1 MNRAF
6 EMTLMK
12 VLKKLFHKLT
22 LAAKV
27 FIGVLTV
34 KQRHILVFGMLM
46 TVLSIAFLFGCK
58 QTVDQVQMQNKDVP
72 PKDVMPPAPV
82 TNLTASYSSD
92 NQTITVIWQNPTDE
106 DFKELQLIY
115 KKDNTVVKQETL
127 GKDKTGFTVTGIP
140 EDGSTYT
147 ITVKAKDNAGN
158 ESSPAE
164 VTLQAIV
171 FAKITEVTLDRYRI
185 DTAVSDR
192 NITVTIKGQHFRKL
206 TKLTVRVMEGSQMKE
221 EVEAAFNVTN
231 NTATATIHAPT
242 PSTPPP
248 LSKHGVSYRVKIFVN
263 EAAMPIDK
271 SPLFT
276 VTPPAKVDN
285 VYVYPSSIPYNATE
299 VTVTVK
305 GSNLDLRDETE
316 IKLFDSHGNEV
327 PSSTVTVEAKVGKN
341 IEEFK
346 TKVTP
351 PAASGS
357 YTIKVFFKGIAQTKT
372 AKLERYEAP
381 EITSVTIPKAG
392 TSYAGKMLPVTVRG
406 KNFSGLNKAFSV
418 RGANFTK
425 FKVWSNTEA
434 TTEIECPSIA
444 GDTVLTV
451 HCSTAS
457 KTGTLS
463 VIDSNTYTAG
473 MIVLADKTLTAK
485 EAYTAINPSNP
496 PVGIVFDIYG
506 VPKILALRVSGQKLT
521 WAKNFTSGYA
531 TLFEKIICTPHK
543 TGDRVAGTATF
554 RGDTDGSDNW
564 NYVKSID
571 PAGTAVAAN
580 YPAFNWVN
588 TYNTTYAAQLGS
600 SNLMWYM
607 PSIAE
612 LCEIY
617 RNKEKIDAS
626 LKAIHDLPDGGTYA
640 DAFFKSES
648 YWSSSQV
655 QNYNSGKEVWCVFF
669 QTGSVSKTAK
679 FIDLLTCAIAD
690 F

>member
-1 MNRAF
+1 
-6 EMTLMK
+6 MTLMK

-46 TVLSIAFLFGCK
+46 TVLSAAFFFGCK
-58 QTVDQVQMQNKDVP
+58 QTVDQVQTQNKDVP

-106 DFKELQLIY
+106 DFKGLQLIC

-164 VTLQAIV
+164 VTVTALV
-171 FAKITEVTLDRYRI
+171 TPEITEVKLDRTRL
-185 DTAVSDR
+185 DTAVADR

-206 TKLTVRVMEGSQMKE
+206 TKLVVRVMEGSQTQQE
-221 EVEAAFNVTN
+221 QEAVIDVTN
-231 NTATATIHAPT
+231 NTATATLQAPI
-242 PSTPPP
+242 PPTPPP

-305 GSNLDLRDETE
+305 GSNLDLRGETE

-357 YTIKVFFKGIAQTKT
+357 YTIKVFFKGTAQTKT
-372 AKLERYEAP
+372 AKLKRYEEP

-392 TSYAGKMLPVTVRG
+392 TSCSGKRLPVTVRG

-418 RGANFTK
+418 SGANFTD

-434 TTEIECPSIA
+434 TTEIECPSVA
-444 GDTVLTV
+444 GNTVITV
-451 HCSTAS
+451 QCGTAS
-457 KTGTLS
+457 KTGMLS
-463 VIDSNTYTAG
+463 VIDSSAYAAG
-473 MIVLADKTLTAK
+473 MIVLADKTRIAK
-485 EAYTAINPSNP
+485 ENYTAINPSNP

>member
-1 MNRAF
+1 M
-6 EMTLMK
+6 
-12 VLKKLFHKLT
+12 
-22 LAAKV
+22 
-27 FIGVLTV
+27 

-46 TVLSIAFLFGCK
+46 TVLSAAFFFSCEHP
-58 QTVDQVQMQNKDVP
+58 VDQVQTQNKAVP
-72 PKDVMPPAPV
+72 PQDVTPPAPV

-92 NQTITVIWQNPTDE
+92 NQTITAIWQNPIDE
-106 DFKELQLIY
+106 DFKELQLIC

-164 VTLQAIV
+164 VTVTALV
-171 FAKITEVTLDRYRI
+171 TPEITEVKLDRTRL
-185 DTAVSDR
+185 DTAVADR

-206 TKLTVRVMEGSQMKE
+206 TKLVVRVMEGSQTQQE
-221 EVEAAFNVTN
+221 QEAAIDVTN
-231 NTATATIHAPT
+231 NTATATLQAPI
-242 PSTPPP
+242 PSTPP
-248 LSKHGVSYRVKIFVN
+248 LTKHGIYYKVNIF
-263 EAAMPIDK
+263 IDGTTLAGK
-271 SPLFT
+271 WTSFT
-276 VTPPAKVDN
+276 VTPPAKVDSI
-285 VYVYPSSIPYNATE
+285 YVYPSSIPFNFTE
-299 VTVTVK
+299 PVTVTVK
-305 GSNLDLRDETE
+305 GSNLDLRGETE

-327 PSSTVTVEAKVGKN
+327 PSSTVTVEANVGKN
-341 IEEFK
+341 IEKFEK
-346 TKVTP
+346 KITP
-351 PAASGS
+351 PFASGT
-357 YTIKVFFKGIAQTKT
+357 YTVKVFFKGIAQTKT
-372 AKLERYEAP
+372 AKLKRYEAP

-392 TSYAGKMLPVTVRG
+392 TSYSGKMLPVTVRG

-418 RGANFTK
+418 SGARFTD

-434 TTEIECPSIA
+434 TTEIECPSVA
-444 GDTVLTV
+444 GNTVITV
-451 HCSTAS
+451 HCGTAS
-457 KTGTLS
+457 KTGMLS
-463 VIDSNTYTAG
+463 VIDSSAYAPG

-496 PVGIVFDIYG
+496 PIGIVFDIYG
-506 VPKILALRVSGQKLT
+506 VPKILALHVSGQKLT
-521 WAKNFTSGYA
+521 WAKNFTSGYT
-531 TLFEKIICTPHK
+531 TLFEKIICTPDK
-543 TGDRVAGTATF
+543 TGDGVAGTATF

-564 NYVKSID
+564 DYVKSID

-617 RNKEKIDAS
+617 KNKEKIDAS

-640 DAFFKSES
+640 DTSFKSES

-655 QNYNSGKEVWCVFF
+655 QNYNSGKEAWSVFF

>member
-1 MNRAF
+1 M
-6 EMTLMK
+6 
-12 VLKKLFHKLT
+12 
-22 LAAKV
+22 
-27 FIGVLTV
+27 

-46 TVLSIAFLFGCK
+46 TVLSAAFFFSCEHP
-58 QTVDQVQMQNKDVP
+58 VDQVQTQNKAVP
-72 PKDVMPPAPV
+72 PQDVTPPAPV

-106 DFKELQLIY
+106 DFKELQLIC

-127 GKDKTGFTVTGIP
+127 GKDKAGFTVTGIP

-164 VTLQAIV
+164 VTVTALV
-171 FAKITEVTLDRYRI
+171 TPEITEVKLDRTRL
-185 DTAVSDR
+185 DTAVADR

-206 TKLTVRVMEGSQMKE
+206 TKLVVRVTESSQTQQE
-221 EVEAAFNVTN
+221 QEAAIDVMN
-231 NTATATIHAPT
+231 NTATATLQAPI
-242 PSTPPP
+242 PSTSP
-248 LSKHGVSYRVKIFVN
+248 LTKHGIYYKVNIF
-263 EAAMPIDK
+263 IDGTTLAGK
-271 SPLFT
+271 WTSFT
-276 VTPPAKVDN
+276 VTPPAKVDSI
-285 VYVYPSSIPYNATE
+285 YVYPSSIPFNFTE
-299 VTVTVK
+299 PVTVTVK
-305 GSNLDLRDETE
+305 GSNLDLRGETE

-327 PSSTVTVEAKVGKN
+327 PSSTVTVEANVGKN
-341 IEEFK
+341 IEKFEK
-346 TKVTP
+346 KITP
-351 PAASGS
+351 PFASGT
-357 YTIKVFFKGIAQTKT
+357 YTVKVFFKGIAQSKI
-372 AKLERYEAP
+372 AKLKRYEAP

-392 TSYAGKMLPVTVRG
+392 SSYSGKMLPVTVRG

-418 RGANFTK
+418 SGARFTD

-434 TTEIECPSIA
+434 TTEIECPSVA
-444 GDTVLTV
+444 GNTVITV
-451 HCSTAS
+451 HCGTAS
-457 KTGTLS
+457 KTGMLS
-463 VIDSNTYTAG
+463 VIDSSAYAAG

-506 VPKILALRVSGQKLT
+506 VPKILALHVSGQKLT
-521 WAKNFTSGYA
+521 WAKNFTSGYT
-531 TLFEKIICTPHK
+531 TLFEKIICTPDK
-543 TGDRVAGTATF
+543 TGEGAAGTATF

-564 NYVKSID
+564 DYVKSID

-617 RNKEKIDAS
+617 KNKEKIDAS
-626 LKAIHDLPDGGTYA
+626 LKAIHDLPDGSIYA
-640 DAFFKSES
+640 DTSFKSES

-655 QNYNSGKEVWCVFF
+655 QNYNSGKEAWSVFS

>member
-1 MNRAF
+1 M
-6 EMTLMK
+6 
-12 VLKKLFHKLT
+12 
-22 LAAKV
+22 
-27 FIGVLTV
+27 

-46 TVLSIAFLFGCK
+46 TVLSAAFFFSCEHP
-58 QTVDQVQMQNKDVP
+58 VDQVQTQNKAVP
-72 PKDVMPPAPV
+72 PQDVTPPAPV

-92 NQTITVIWQNPTDE
+92 NQTITAIWQNPIDE
-106 DFKELQLIY
+106 DFKELQLIC

-164 VTLQAIV
+164 VTVTALV
-171 FAKITEVTLDRYRI
+171 TPEITEVKLDRTRL
-185 DTAVSDR
+185 DTAVADR

-206 TKLTVRVMEGSQMKE
+206 TKLVVRVMEGSQTQQE
-221 EVEAAFNVTN
+221 QEAAIDVTN
-231 NTATATIHAPT
+231 NTATATLQAPI
-242 PSTPPP
+242 PSTPP
-248 LSKHGVSYRVKIFVN
+248 LTKHGIYYKVNIF
-263 EAAMPIDK
+263 IDGTTLAGK
-271 SPLFT
+271 WTSFT
-276 VTPPAKVDN
+276 VTPPAKVDSI
-285 VYVYPSSIPYNATE
+285 YVYPSSIPFNFTE
-299 VTVTVK
+299 PVTVTVK
-305 GSNLDLRDETE
+305 GSNLDLRGETE

-327 PSSTVTVEAKVGKN
+327 PSSTVTVEANVGKN
-341 IEEFK
+341 IEKFEK
-346 TKVTP
+346 KITP
-351 PAASGS
+351 PFASGT
-357 YTIKVFFKGIAQTKT
+357 YTVKVFFKGIAQTKT
-372 AKLERYEAP
+372 AKLKRYEAP

-392 TSYAGKMLPVTVRG
+392 TSYSGKMLPVTVRG

-418 RGANFTK
+418 SGARFTH

-434 TTEIECPSIA
+434 TTEIECPSVA
-444 GDTVLTV
+444 GNTVITV
-451 HCSTAS
+451 HCGTAS
-457 KTGTLS
+457 KTGMLS
-463 VIDSNTYTAG
+463 VIDSSAYAPG

-496 PVGIVFDIYG
+496 PIGIVFDIYG
-506 VPKILALRVSGQKLT
+506 VPKILALHVSGQKLT
-521 WAKNFTSGYA
+521 WAKNFTSGYT
-531 TLFEKIICTPHK
+531 TLFEKIICTPDK
-543 TGDRVAGTATF
+543 TGDGVAGTATF

-564 NYVKSID
+564 DYVKSID

-617 RNKEKIDAS
+617 KNKEKIDAS

-640 DAFFKSES
+640 DTSFKSES

-655 QNYNSGKEVWCVFF
+655 QNYNSGKEAWSVFF

>member
-206 TKLTVRVMEGSQMKE
+206 TKLTVRVMEGSQTQQE
-221 EVEAAFNVTN
+221 EEAAIDVTN
-231 NTATATIHAPT
+231 NTATATLQAPT
-242 PSTPPP
+242 PYTPPP
-248 LSKHGVSYRVKIFVN
+248 LSKHGVSYKVNIF
-263 EAAMPIDK
+263 IDGTTLAGK
-271 SPLFT
+271 WTSFT
-276 VTPPAKVDN
+276 VTPPAKVDSID
-285 VYVYPSSIPYNATE
+285 VYPRSIPFNFTE
-299 VTVTVK
+299 PVTVTVK
-305 GSNLDLRDETE
+305 GSNLDLRGETK
-316 IKLFDSHGNEV
+316 IKVFDLHENEV
-327 PSSTVTVEAKVGKN
+327 PSSTVTVEANVGKN

-357 YTIKVFFKGIAQTKT
+357 YTIKVFFNETDQNKIARLK
-372 AKLERYEAP
+372 RYDAP

-406 KNFSGLNKAFSV
+406 KNFSGLNTAFSV
-418 RGANFTK
+418 SGARFTK

-451 HCSTAS
+451 HCGTAS

-473 MIVLADKTLTAK
+473 MIVLADKTRIAK
-485 EAYTAINPSNP
+485 ENYTAINPSNP

-617 RNKEKIDAS
+617 RNKEKIDTS
-626 LKAIHDLPDGGTYA
+626 LKAIHDLPDGSTYA
-640 DAFFKSES
+640 DASLKLAS
-648 YWSSSQV
+648 YWSSSQEEH
-655 QNYNSGKEVWCVFF
+655 YSGTYAWDIFLR
-669 QTGSVSKTAK
+669 TGNISKTEK
-679 FIDLLTCAIAD
+679 FIDILTCAIAD

>member
-1 MNRAF
+1 M
-6 EMTLMK
+6 
-12 VLKKLFHKLT
+12 
-22 LAAKV
+22 
-27 FIGVLTV
+27 

-46 TVLSIAFLFGCK
+46 TVLSAAFFFSCEHP
-58 QTVDQVQMQNKDVP
+58 VDQVQTQNKAVP
-72 PKDVMPPAPV
+72 PQDVTPPAPV

-106 DFKELQLIY
+106 DFKELQLIC

-127 GKDKTGFTVTGIP
+127 GKDKTSFTVTGIP

-164 VTLQAIV
+164 VTVTALV
-171 FAKITEVTLDRYRI
+171 TPEITEVKLDRTRL
-185 DTAVSDR
+185 DTAVADR

-206 TKLTVRVMEGSQMKE
+206 TKLVVRVMEGSQTQQE
-221 EVEAAFNVTN
+221 QEAVIDVTN
-231 NTATATIHAPT
+231 NTATATLQAPIPPT
-242 PSTPPP
+242 PP
-248 LSKHGVSYRVKIFVN
+248 LTKHGIYYKVNIF
-263 EAAMPIDK
+263 IDGTTLAGK
-271 SPLFT
+271 WTSFT
-276 VTPPAKVDN
+276 VTPPAKVDSI
-285 VYVYPSSIPYNATE
+285 YVYPSSIPFNFTE
-299 VTVTVK
+299 PVTVTVK
-305 GSNLDLRDETE
+305 GSNLDLRGETE

-327 PSSTVTVEAKVGKN
+327 PSSTVTVEANVGKN
-341 IEEFK
+341 IEKFEK
-346 TKVTP
+346 KITP
-351 PAASGS
+351 PFASGT
-357 YTIKVFFKGIAQTKT
+357 YTVKVFFKGIAQSKI
-372 AKLERYEAP
+372 AKLKRYEAP

-392 TSYAGKMLPVTVRG
+392 TSYSGKMLPVTVRG
-406 KNFSGLNKAFSV
+406 KNFSGLNTAFSV
-418 RGANFTK
+418 SGARFTK

-434 TTEIECPSIA
+434 TTEIECPSVA
-444 GDTVLTV
+444 GNTVITV
-451 HCSTAS
+451 HCGTAS
-457 KTGTLS
+457 KTGMLS
-463 VIDSNTYTAG
+463 VIASSAYAAG

-506 VPKILALRVSGQKLT
+506 VPKILALHVSGQKLT
-521 WAKNFTSGYA
+521 WAKNFTSGYT
-531 TLFEKIICTPHK
+531 TLFEKIICTPDK
-543 TGDRVAGTATF
+543 TGDGAAGTATF

-564 NYVKSID
+564 DYVKSID

-626 LKAIHDLPDGGTYA
+626 LKAIHDLPDGSTYA
-640 DAFFKSES
+640 DTSFKSES

-655 QNYNSGKEVWCVFF
+655 QNYNSGKEAWSVFS

>member
-1 MNRAF
+1 
-6 EMTLMK
+6 MTLMK

-46 TVLSIAFLFGCK
+46 TVLSAAFFFGCK
-58 QTVDQVQMQNKDVP
+58 QTVDQVQTQNKDVP

-106 DFKELQLIY
+106 DFKELQLIC

-127 GKDKTGFTVTGIP
+127 EKDKTGFTVTGIS
-140 EDGSTYT
+140 EDGSMYT

-158 ESSPAE
+158 ESSQAE

-206 TKLTVRVMEGSQMKE
+206 TKLTVRVMEGSQTQQE
-221 EVEAAFNVTN
+221 EEAAIDITN
-231 NTATATIHAPT
+231 NTATATLQAPT
-242 PSTPPP
+242 PYTPPP
-248 LSKHGVSYRVKIFVN
+248 LSKHGVSYKVNIF
-263 EAAMPIDK
+263 IDGTTLAGK
-271 SPLFT
+271 WASFT
-276 VTPPAKVDN
+276 VTPPAKVDSI
-285 VYVYPSSIPYNATE
+285 YVYPRSIPFNFTE
-299 VTVTVK
+299 PVTVTVK
-305 GSNLDLRDETE
+305 GSNLDLRGETE

-327 PSSTVTVEAKVGKN
+327 SSSTVTVEAKVGKN
-341 IEEFK
+341 IEFK

-418 RGANFTK
+418 SGANFTK

-473 MIVLADKTLTAK
+473 MIVLADKTRIAK
-485 EAYTAINPSNP
+485 ENYTAINPSNP

-506 VPKILALRVSGQKLT
+506 VPKILGLHVSNQTLR
-521 WAKNFTSGYA
+521 WAKKSTRGYA
-531 TLFEKIICTPHK
+531 TLFKKIICTPDK
-543 TGDRVAGTATF
+543 TGDGAAETATF
-554 RGDTDGSDNW
+554 RGNTDGSNNW
-564 NYVKSID
+564 NHIKSID
-571 PAGTAVAAN
+571 PDGTANAVVAEN
-580 YPAFNWVN
+580 YPAFHWVN
-588 TYNTTYAAQLGS
+588 TYNTMYAAQLGS

-617 RNKEKIDAS
+617 RNKEKIDTS
-626 LKAIHDLPDGGTYA
+626 LKAIHDLPTGSTYA
-640 DAFFKSES
+640 DASIKLAS
-648 YWSSSQV
+648 YWSSSQEEH
-655 QNYNSGKEVWCVFF
+655 YSGTYAWDIFLR
-669 QTGSVSKTAK
+669 TGNISRTEK
-679 FIDLLTCAIAD
+679 FIDILTCAIAD

>member
-1 MNRAF
+1 
-6 EMTLMK
+6 MTLMK

-27 FIGVLTV
+27 FIGVSTM

-46 TVLSIAFLFGCK
+46 TVLSIAILFGCEHP
-58 QTVDQVQMQNKDVP
+58 VDQVQTQNKAVP
-72 PKDVMPPAPV
+72 PQDVTPPAPV

-92 NQTITVIWQNPTDE
+92 NQTITVTWKNPTDE
-106 DFKELQLIY
+106 DFKGLQLIC
-115 KKDNTVVKQETL
+115 KKGNTVVKQETL
-127 GKDKTGFTVTGIP
+127 EKDKTGFTVTGIP
-140 EDGSTYT
+140 EDGSMYT

-158 ESSPAE
+158 ESSQAE

-185 DTAVSDR
+185 DTAVADR

-206 TKLTVRVMEGSQMKE
+206 TKLVVRVTEGSQMKE

-305 GSNLDLRDETE
+305 GSNLDLRDETK
-316 IKLFDSHGNEV
+316 IKVFDLHGNEV
-327 PSSTVTVEAKVGKN
+327 PSSTVTIEAKVGKN

-346 TKVTP
+346 TKITP
-351 PAASGS
+351 PSASGS

-372 AKLERYEAP
+372 AKLKRYEEP

-392 TSYAGKMLPVTVRG
+392 TSCSGKRLPVTVRG

-418 RGANFTK
+418 SGANFTD

-434 TTEIECPSIA
+434 TTEIECPSVA
-444 GDTVLTV
+444 GNTVITV
-451 HCSTAS
+451 QCGTAS
-457 KTGTLS
+457 KTGMLS
-463 VIDSNTYTAG
+463 VIDSSAYAAG
-473 MIVLADKTLTAK
+473 MIVLADKTRIAK
-485 EAYTAINPSNP
+485 ENYTAINPSNP

>member
-1 MNRAF
+1 
-6 EMTLMK
+6 MTLMK

-46 TVLSIAFLFGCK
+46 TVLSAAFFFGCK
-58 QTVDQVQMQNKDVP
+58 QTVDQVQTQNKDVP

-106 DFKELQLIY
+106 DFKELQLIC

-127 GKDKTGFTVTGIP
+127 GKDKAGFTVTGIP

-164 VTLQAIV
+164 VTVTALV
-171 FAKITEVTLDRYRI
+171 TPEITEVKLDRTRL
-185 DTAVSDR
+185 DTAVADR

-206 TKLTVRVMEGSQMKE
+206 TKLVVRVTESSQTQQE
-221 EVEAAFNVTN
+221 QEAAIDVTN
-231 NTATATIHAPT
+231 NTATATLQAPI
-242 PSTPPP
+242 PSTPP
-248 LSKHGVSYRVKIFVN
+248 LTKHGIYYKVNIF
-263 EAAMPIDK
+263 IDGTTLAGK
-271 SPLFT
+271 WTSFT
-276 VTPPAKVDN
+276 VTPPAKVDSI
-285 VYVYPSSIPYNATE
+285 YVYPSSIPFNFTE
-299 VTVTVK
+299 PVTVTVK
-305 GSNLDLRDETE
+305 GSNLDLRGETE

-372 AKLERYEAP
+372 AKLKRYEEP

-392 TSYAGKMLPVTVRG
+392 TSCSGKRLPVTVRG

-418 RGANFTK
+418 SGANFTD

-434 TTEIECPSIA
+434 TTEIECPSVA
-444 GDTVLTV
+444 GNTVITV
-451 HCSTAS
+451 QCGTAS
-457 KTGTLS
+457 KTGMLS
-463 VIDSNTYTAG
+463 VIDSSAYAAG
-473 MIVLADKTLTAK
+473 MIVLADKTRIAK
-485 EAYTAINPSNP
+485 ENYTAINPSNP

>member
-1 MNRAF
+1 
-6 EMTLMK
+6 
-12 VLKKLFHKLT
+12 
-22 LAAKV
+22 
-27 FIGVLTV
+27 
-34 KQRHILVFGMLM
+34 MLM
-46 TVLSIAFLFGCK
+46 TVLSAAFFFSCEHP
-58 QTVDQVQMQNKDVP
+58 VDQVQTQNKAVP
-72 PKDVMPPAPV
+72 PQDVTPPAPV

-106 DFKELQLIY
+106 DFKELQLIC

-164 VTLQAIV
+164 VTVTALV
-171 FAKITEVTLDRYRI
+171 TPEITEVKLDRTRL
-185 DTAVSDR
+185 DTAVADR

-206 TKLTVRVMEGSQMKE
+206 TKLVVRVMEGSQTQQE
-221 EVEAAFNVTN
+221 QEAAIDVTN
-231 NTATATIHAPT
+231 NTATATLQAPI
-242 PSTPPP
+242 PSTPP
-248 LSKHGVSYRVKIFVN
+248 LTKHGIYYKVNIF
-263 EAAMPIDK
+263 IDGTTLAGK
-271 SPLFT
+271 WTSFT
-276 VTPPAKVDN
+276 VTPPAKVDSI
-285 VYVYPSSIPYNATE
+285 YVYPSSIPFNFTE
-299 VTVTVK
+299 PVTVTVK
-305 GSNLDLRDETE
+305 GSNLDLRGETE

-327 PSSTVTVEAKVGKN
+327 PSSTVTVEANVGKN
-341 IEEFK
+341 IEKFEK
-346 TKVTP
+346 KITP
-351 PAASGS
+351 PFASGT
-357 YTIKVFFKGIAQTKT
+357 YTVKVFFKGIAQSKI
-372 AKLERYEAP
+372 AKLKRYEAP

-392 TSYAGKMLPVTVRG
+392 TSYSGKMLPVTVRG

-418 RGANFTK
+418 SGARFTD

-434 TTEIECPSIA
+434 TTEIECPSVA
-444 GDTVLTV
+444 GNTVITV
-451 HCSTAS
+451 HCGTAS
-457 KTGTLS
+457 KTGMLS
-463 VIDSNTYTAG
+463 VIDSSAYAAG

-506 VPKILALRVSGQKLT
+506 VPKILALHVSGQKLT
-521 WAKNFTSGYA
+521 WAKNFTSGYT
-531 TLFEKIICTPHK
+531 TLFEKIICTPDK
-543 TGDRVAGTATF
+543 TGDGAAGTATF

-564 NYVKSID
+564 DYVKSID

-617 RNKEKIDAS
+617 KNKEKIDAS

>member
-1 MNRAF
+1 
-6 EMTLMK
+6 MTLMK
-12 VLKKLFHKLT
+12 VLKKLFRKLT
-22 LAAKV
+22 LATKV

-46 TVLSIAFLFGCK
+46 TVLSAAFFFGCK
-58 QTVDQVQMQNKDVP
+58 QTVDQVQTQNKAVP
-72 PKDVMPPAPV
+72 PQDVTPPAPV
-82 TNLTASYSSD
+82 TNLTAIYSSD
-92 NQTITVIWQNPTDE
+92 NQTITVTWKNPTDE
-106 DFKELQLIY
+106 DFKGLQLIC
-115 KKDNTVVKQETL
+115 KKGNTVVKQETL
-127 GKDKTGFTVTGIP
+127 EKDKTGFTVTGIP

-147 ITVKAKDNAGN
+147 MTVKAKDNAGN

-185 DTAVSDR
+185 DTAVSGR
-192 NITVTIKGQHFRKL
+192 NIMVTIKGQHFRKL

-221 EVEAAFNVTN
+221 EVEAAFDVTN
-231 NTATATIHAPT
+231 NMATATIHAPT

-305 GSNLDLRDETE
+305 GSNLDLRDETK
-316 IKLFDSHGNEV
+316 IKVFDLHGNEV
-327 PSSTVTVEAKVGKN
+327 PSSTVTIEAKVGKN

-346 TKVTP
+346 TKITP
-351 PAASGS
+351 PSASGS
-357 YTIKVFFKGIAQTKT
+357 YTIKVFFNETDQNKIARLK
-372 AKLERYEAP
+372 RYDAP

-392 TSYAGKMLPVTVRG
+392 TSYSGKMLPVTVRG

-418 RGANFTK
+418 SGAHFTK

-434 TTEIECPSIA
+434 TTEIECPSVA
-444 GDTVLTV
+444 GNTEITVY
-451 HCSTAS
+451 CGTAS
-457 KTGTLS
+457 KTEMLS
-463 VIDSNTYTAG
+463 VIDSSAYAAG

-485 EAYTAINPSNP
+485 ETYTAINPSNP

-506 VPKILALRVSGQKLT
+506 VPKILGLHVSNQTLR
-521 WAKNFTSGYA
+521 WAKKSTRGYA
-531 TLFEKIICTPHK
+531 TLFKKIICTPDK
-543 TGDRVAGTATF
+543 TGNGAAETATF
-554 RGDTDGSDNW
+554 RGNTDGSNNW
-564 NYVKSID
+564 NHIKSTD
-571 PAGTAVAAN
+571 PDGTANAVVAEN
-580 YPAFNWVN
+580 YPAFHWVN
-588 TYNTTYAAQLGS
+588 TYNTMYAAQLGS

-640 DAFFKSES
+640 DASLKLAS
-648 YWSSSQV
+648 YWSSSQEEH
-655 QNYNSGKEVWCVFF
+655 YSGTYAWDIFLR
-669 QTGSVSKTAK
+669 TGNIYKTEK
-679 FIDLLTCAIAD
+679 FIDILTCAIAD

>member
-1 MNRAF
+1 
-6 EMTLMK
+6 MTLMK

-46 TVLSIAFLFGCK
+46 TVLSAAFFFGCK
-58 QTVDQVQMQNKDVP
+58 QTVDQVQTQN
-72 PKDVMPPAPV
+72 KDVMPPAPV

-106 DFKELQLIY
+106 DFKELQLIC

-127 GKDKTGFTVTGIP
+127 EKDKTGFTVTGIP

-185 DTAVSDR
+185 DTAVADR

-206 TKLTVRVMEGSQMKE
+206 TKLVVRVTESSQTQQE
-221 EVEAAFNVTN
+221 QEAAIDVTN
-231 NTATATIHAPT
+231 NTATATLQAPI
-242 PSTPPP
+242 PSTPP
-248 LSKHGVSYRVKIFVN
+248 LTKHGIYYKVNIF
-263 EAAMPIDK
+263 IDGTTLAGK
-271 SPLFT
+271 WTSFT
-276 VTPPAKVDN
+276 VTSPAKVDSI
-285 VYVYPSSIPYNATE
+285 YVYPSSIPFNFTE
-299 VTVTVK
+299 PVTVTVK
-305 GSNLDLRDETE
+305 GSNLDLRGETE

-327 PSSTVTVEAKVGKN
+327 PSSTVTVEANVGKN
-341 IEEFK
+341 IEKFEK
-346 TKVTP
+346 KITP
-351 PAASGS
+351 PFASGT
-357 YTIKVFFKGIAQTKT
+357 YTVKVFFKGIAQSKT
-372 AKLERYEAP
+372 AKLKRYEAP

-392 TSYAGKMLPVTVRG
+392 TSYSGKMLPVTVRG
-406 KNFSGLNKAFSV
+406 KNFSGLNTAFSV
-418 RGANFTK
+418 SGARFTK

-434 TTEIECPSIA
+434 TTEIECPSVA
-444 GDTVLTV
+444 GNTVITV
-451 HCSTAS
+451 HCGTAS
-457 KTGTLS
+457 KTGMLS
-463 VIDSNTYTAG
+463 VIDSSAYAAG

-506 VPKILALRVSGQKLT
+506 VPKILALHVSGQKLT
-521 WAKNFTSGYA
+521 WAKNFTSGYT
-531 TLFEKIICTPHK
+531 TLFEKIICTPDK
-543 TGDRVAGTATF
+543 TGDGAAGTATF

-564 NYVKSID
+564 NHIKSID
-571 PAGTAVAAN
+571 PDGTANAVVAEN
-580 YPAFNWVN
+580 YPAFHWVN
-588 TYNTTYAAQLGS
+588 TYNTMYAAQLGS

-617 RNKEKIDAS
+617 RNKEKIDTS
-626 LKAIHDLPDGGTYA
+626 LKAIHDLPTGSTYA
-640 DAFFKSES
+640 DASLKLAS
-648 YWSSSQV
+648 YWSSSQEEH
-655 QNYNSGKEVWCVFF
+655 YSGTYAWDIFLRA
-669 QTGSVSKTAK
+669 GNISKTEK
-679 FIDLLTCAIAD
+679 FIDILTCAIAD

>member
-1 MNRAF
+1 M
-6 EMTLMK
+6 
-12 VLKKLFHKLT
+12 
-22 LAAKV
+22 
-27 FIGVLTV
+27 

-46 TVLSIAFLFGCK
+46 TVLSAAFFFSCEHP
-58 QTVDQVQMQNKDVP
+58 VDQVQTQNKAVP
-72 PKDVMPPAPV
+72 PQDVTPPAPV

-92 NQTITVIWQNPTDE
+92 NQTITVIWQNPIDE
-106 DFKELQLIY
+106 DFKELQLIC
-115 KKDNTVVKQETL
+115 KKGNTVVKQETL

-164 VTLQAIV
+164 VTVTALV
-171 FAKITEVTLDRYRI
+171 TPEITEVKLDRTRL
-185 DTAVSDR
+185 DTAVADR

-206 TKLTVRVMEGSQMKE
+206 TKLVVRVMEGSQTQQE
-221 EVEAAFNVTN
+221 QEAAIDVTN
-231 NTATATIHAPT
+231 NTATATLQAPIPPT
-242 PSTPPP
+242 PP
-248 LSKHGVSYRVKIFVN
+248 LTKHGIYYKVNIF
-263 EAAMPIDK
+263 IDGTTLAGK
-271 SPLFT
+271 WTSFT
-276 VTPPAKVDN
+276 VTPPAKVDSI
-285 VYVYPSSIPYNATE
+285 YVYPSSIPFNFTE
-299 VTVTVK
+299 PVTVTVK
-305 GSNLDLRDETE
+305 GSNLDLRGETE

-327 PSSTVTVEAKVGKN
+327 PSSTVTVEANVGKN
-341 IEEFK
+341 IEKFEK
-346 TKVTP
+346 KITP
-351 PAASGS
+351 PFASGT
-357 YTIKVFFKGIAQTKT
+357 YTVKVFFKGIAQSKT
-372 AKLERYEAP
+372 AKLKRYEAP

-392 TSYAGKMLPVTVRG
+392 TSYSGKMLPVTVRG

-418 RGANFTK
+418 SGARFTD

-434 TTEIECPSIA
+434 TTEIECPSVA
-444 GDTVLTV
+444 GNTVITV
-451 HCSTAS
+451 HCGTAS
-457 KTGTLS
+457 KTGMLS
-463 VIDSNTYTAG
+463 VIDSSAYAPG

-485 EAYTAINPSNP
+485 EAYTAINQSNP

-506 VPKILALRVSGQKLT
+506 VPKILALHVSGQKLT
-521 WAKNFTSGYA
+521 WAKNFTSGYT
-531 TLFEKIICTPHK
+531 TLFEKIICTPDK
-543 TGDRVAGTATF
+543 TGDGAAGTATF

-564 NYVKSID
+564 DYVKSID

-617 RNKEKIDAS
+617 KNKEKIDAS
-626 LKAIHDLPDGGTYA
+626 LKAIHDLPDGSIYA
-640 DAFFKSES
+640 DTSFKSES

-655 QNYNSGKEVWCVFF
+655 QNYNSGKEAWSVFS

>member
-1 MNRAF
+1 M
-6 EMTLMK
+6 
-12 VLKKLFHKLT
+12 
-22 LAAKV
+22 
-27 FIGVLTV
+27 

-46 TVLSIAFLFGCK
+46 TVLSAAFFFSCEHP
-58 QTVDQVQMQNKDVP
+58 VDQVQTQNKAVP
-72 PKDVMPPAPV
+72 PQDVTPPAPV

-106 DFKELQLIY
+106 DFKELQLIC

-127 GKDKTGFTVTGIP
+127 EKDKTGFTVTGIP

-164 VTLQAIV
+164 VTVTALV
-171 FAKITEVTLDRYRI
+171 TPEITEVKLDRTRL
-185 DTAVSDR
+185 DTAVDDR

-206 TKLTVRVMEGSQMKE
+206 TKLVVRVTESSQTQQE
-221 EVEAAFNVTN
+221 QEAAIDVTN
-231 NTATATIHAPT
+231 NTATATLQAPI
-242 PSTPPP
+242 PSTPP
-248 LSKHGVSYRVKIFVN
+248 LTKHGIYYKVNIF
-263 EAAMPIDK
+263 IDGTTLAGK
-271 SPLFT
+271 WTSFT
-276 VTPPAKVDN
+276 VTSPAKVDSI
-285 VYVYPSSIPYNATE
+285 YVYPSSIPFNFTE
-299 VTVTVK
+299 PVTVTVK
-305 GSNLDLRDETE
+305 GSNLDLRGETE

-327 PSSTVTVEAKVGKN
+327 PSSTVTVEANVGKN
-341 IEEFK
+341 IEKFEK
-346 TKVTP
+346 KITP
-351 PAASGS
+351 PFASGT
-357 YTIKVFFKGIAQTKT
+357 YTVKVFFKGIAQSKT
-372 AKLERYEAP
+372 AKLKRYEAP

-392 TSYAGKMLPVTVRG
+392 TSYSGKMLPVTVRG
-406 KNFSGLNKAFSV
+406 KNFSGLNTAFSV
-418 RGANFTK
+418 SGARFTK

-434 TTEIECPSIA
+434 TTEIECPSVA
-444 GDTVLTV
+444 GNTVITV
-451 HCSTAS
+451 HCGTAS
-457 KTGTLS
+457 KTGMLS
-463 VIDSNTYTAG
+463 VIDSSAYAAG

-506 VPKILALRVSGQKLT
+506 VPKILALHVSGQKLT
-521 WAKNFTSGYA
+521 WAKNFTSGYT
-531 TLFEKIICTPHK
+531 TLFEKIICTPDK
-543 TGDRVAGTATF
+543 TGDGAAGTATF

-564 NYVKSID
+564 DYVKSID

-617 RNKEKIDAS
+617 KNKEKIDAS
-626 LKAIHDLPDGGTYA
+626 LKAIHDLPDGSTYA
-640 DAFFKSES
+640 DTSFKSES

-655 QNYNSGKEVWCVFF
+655 QNYNSGKEAWSVFS

>member
-1 MNRAF
+1 M
-6 EMTLMK
+6 
-12 VLKKLFHKLT
+12 
-22 LAAKV
+22 
-27 FIGVLTV
+27 

-46 TVLSIAFLFGCK
+46 TVLSAAFFFSCEHP
-58 QTVDQVQMQNKDVP
+58 VDQVQTQNKAVP
-72 PKDVMPPAPV
+72 PQDVTPPAPV

-106 DFKELQLIY
+106 DFKELQLIC

-127 GKDKTGFTVTGIP
+127 GKDKAGFTVTGIP

-164 VTLQAIV
+164 VTVTALV
-171 FAKITEVTLDRYRI
+171 TPEITEVKLDRTRL
-185 DTAVSDR
+185 DTAVADR

-206 TKLTVRVMEGSQMKE
+206 TKLVVRVMEGSQTQQE
-221 EVEAAFNVTN
+221 QEAAIDVTN
-231 NTATATIHAPT
+231 NTATATLQAPI
-242 PSTPPP
+242 PSTPP
-248 LSKHGVSYRVKIFVN
+248 LTKHGIYYKVNIF
-263 EAAMPIDK
+263 IDGTTLAGK
-271 SPLFT
+271 WTSFT
-276 VTPPAKVDN
+276 VTPPAKVDSI
-285 VYVYPSSIPYNATE
+285 YVYPSSIPFNFTE
-299 VTVTVK
+299 PVTVTVK
-305 GSNLDLRDETE
+305 GSNLDLRGETE

-327 PSSTVTVEAKVGKN
+327 PSSTVTVEANVGKN
-341 IEEFK
+341 IEKFEK
-346 TKVTP
+346 KITP
-351 PAASGS
+351 PFASGT
-357 YTIKVFFKGIAQTKT
+357 YTVKVFFKGIVQTKT
-372 AKLERYEAP
+372 AKLKRYEAP

-392 TSYAGKMLPVTVRG
+392 TSYSGKMLPVTVRG

-418 RGANFTK
+418 SGARFTD

-434 TTEIECPSIA
+434 TTEIECPSVA
-444 GDTVLTV
+444 GNTVITV
-451 HCSTAS
+451 HCGTAS
-457 KTGTLS
+457 KTGMLS
-463 VIDSNTYTAG
+463 VIDSSAYAPG

-506 VPKILALRVSGQKLT
+506 VPKILALHVSGQKLT
-521 WAKNFTSGYA
+521 WAKNFTSGYT
-531 TLFEKIICTPHK
+531 TLFEKIICTPDK
-543 TGDRVAGTATF
+543 TGEGAAGTATF

-564 NYVKSID
+564 DYVKSID

-617 RNKEKIDAS
+617 KNKEKIDAS

-640 DAFFKSES
+640 DTSFKSES

-655 QNYNSGKEVWCVFF
+655 QNYNSGKEAWSVFF

>member
-1 MNRAF
+1 M
-6 EMTLMK
+6 
-12 VLKKLFHKLT
+12 
-22 LAAKV
+22 
-27 FIGVLTV
+27 

-46 TVLSIAFLFGCK
+46 TVLSAAFFFSCEHP
-58 QTVDQVQMQNKDVP
+58 VDQVQTQNKAVP
-72 PKDVMPPAPV
+72 PQDVTPPAPV

-106 DFKELQLIY
+106 DFKELQLIC

-127 GKDKTGFTVTGIP
+127 GKDKAGFTVTGIP

-147 ITVKAKDNAGN
+147 ITVKAKDNARN

-164 VTLQAIV
+164 VTVTALV
-171 FAKITEVTLDRYRI
+171 TPEITEVKLDRTRL
-185 DTAVSDR
+185 DTAVADR

-206 TKLTVRVMEGSQMKE
+206 TKLVVRVTESSQTQQE
-221 EVEAAFNVTN
+221 QEAAIDVTN
-231 NTATATIHAPT
+231 NTATATLQAPI
-242 PSTPPP
+242 PSTPP
-248 LSKHGVSYRVKIFVN
+248 LTKHGIYYKVNIF
-263 EAAMPIDK
+263 IDGTTLAGK
-271 SPLFT
+271 WTSFT
-276 VTPPAKVDN
+276 VTPPAKVDSI
-285 VYVYPSSIPYNATE
+285 YVYPSSIPFNFTE
-299 VTVTVK
+299 PVTVTVK
-305 GSNLDLRDETE
+305 GSNLDLRGETE

-327 PSSTVTVEAKVGKN
+327 PSSTVTVEANVGKN
-341 IEEFK
+341 IEKFEK
-346 TKVTP
+346 KITP
-351 PAASGS
+351 PFASGT
-357 YTIKVFFKGIAQTKT
+357 YTVKVFFKGIAQSKI
-372 AKLERYEAP
+372 AKLKRYEAP

-392 TSYAGKMLPVTVRG
+392 TSYSGKMLPVTVRG
-406 KNFSGLNKAFSV
+406 KNFSGLNTAFSV
-418 RGANFTK
+418 SGARFTK

-434 TTEIECPSIA
+434 TTEIECPSVA
-444 GDTVLTV
+444 GNTVITV
-451 HCSTAS
+451 HCGTAS
-457 KTGTLS
+457 KTGMLS
-463 VIDSNTYTAG
+463 VIDSSAYAPG

-506 VPKILALRVSGQKLT
+506 VPKILALHVSGQKLT
-521 WAKNFTSGYA
+521 WAKNFTSGYT
-531 TLFEKIICTPHK
+531 TLFEKIICTPDK
-543 TGDRVAGTATF
+543 TGDGAAGTATF

-564 NYVKSID
+564 DYVKSID

-617 RNKEKIDAS
+617 KNKEKIDAS
-626 LKAIHDLPDGGTYA
+626 LKAIHDLPDGSTYA
-640 DAFFKSES
+640 DTSFKSES

-655 QNYNSGKEVWCVFF
+655 QNYNSGKEAWSVFS

>member
-1 MNRAF
+1 M
-6 EMTLMK
+6 
-12 VLKKLFHKLT
+12 
-22 LAAKV
+22 
-27 FIGVLTV
+27 

-46 TVLSIAFLFGCK
+46 TVLSAAFFFSCEHP
-58 QTVDQVQMQNKDVP
+58 VDQVQTQNKAVP
-72 PKDVMPPAPV
+72 PQDVTPPAPV

-106 DFKELQLIY
+106 DFKELQLIC

-127 GKDKTGFTVTGIP
+127 GKDKAGFTVTGIP

-164 VTLQAIV
+164 VTVTALV
-171 FAKITEVTLDRYRI
+171 TPEITEVKLDRTRL
-185 DTAVSDR
+185 DTAVADR

-206 TKLTVRVMEGSQMKE
+206 TKLVVRVTESSQTQQE
-221 EVEAAFNVTN
+221 QEAAIDVTN
-231 NTATATIHAPT
+231 NTATATLQAPI
-242 PSTPPP
+242 PSTPP
-248 LSKHGVSYRVKIFVN
+248 LTKHGIYYKVNIF
-263 EAAMPIDK
+263 IDGTTLAGK
-271 SPLFT
+271 WTSFT
-276 VTPPAKVDN
+276 VTPPAKVDSI
-285 VYVYPSSIPYNATE
+285 YVYPSSIPFNFTE
-299 VTVTVK
+299 PVTVTVK
-305 GSNLDLRDETE
+305 GSNLDLRGETE

-327 PSSTVTVEAKVGKN
+327 PSSTVTVEANVGKN
-341 IEEFK
+341 IEKFEK
-346 TKVTP
+346 KITP
-351 PAASGS
+351 PFASGT
-357 YTIKVFFKGIAQTKT
+357 YTVKVFFKGIAQSKT
-372 AKLERYEAP
+372 AKLKRYEAP

-392 TSYAGKMLPVTVRG
+392 TSYSGKMLPVTVRG

-418 RGANFTK
+418 SGARFTD

-434 TTEIECPSIA
+434 TTEIECPSVA
-444 GDTVLTV
+444 GNTVITV
-451 HCSTAS
+451 HCGTAS
-457 KTGTLS
+457 KTGMLS
-463 VIDSNTYTAG
+463 VIDSSAYAPG

-506 VPKILALRVSGQKLT
+506 VPKILALHVSGQKLT
-521 WAKNFTSGYA
+521 WAKNFTSGYT
-531 TLFEKIICTPHK
+531 TLFEKIICTPDK
-543 TGDRVAGTATF
+543 TGDGVAGTATF
-554 RGDTDGSDNW
+554 RGNTDGSDNW
-564 NYVKSID
+564 DYVKSID

-617 RNKEKIDAS
+617 KNKEKIDAS
-626 LKAIHDLPDGGTYA
+626 LKAIHDLPDGSTYA
-640 DAFFKSES
+640 DTSFKSES

-655 QNYNSGKEVWCVFF
+655 QNYNSGKEAWSVFF

>member
-1 MNRAF
+1 M
-6 EMTLMK
+6 
-12 VLKKLFHKLT
+12 
-22 LAAKV
+22 
-27 FIGVLTV
+27 

-46 TVLSIAFLFGCK
+46 TVLSAAFFFSCEHP
-58 QTVDQVQMQNKDVP
+58 VDQVQTQNKAVP
-72 PKDVMPPAPV
+72 PQDVTPPAPV

-106 DFKELQLIY
+106 DFKELQLIC

-164 VTLQAIV
+164 VTVTALV
-171 FAKITEVTLDRYRI
+171 TPEITEVKLDRTRL
-185 DTAVSDR
+185 DTAVADR

-206 TKLTVRVMEGSQMKE
+206 TKLVVRVMEGSQ
-221 EVEAAFNVTN
+221 TLQ
-231 NTATATIHAPT
+231 API
-242 PSTPPP
+242 PSTPP
-248 LSKHGVSYRVKIFVN
+248 LTKHGIYYKVNIF
-263 EAAMPIDK
+263 IDGTTLAGK
-271 SPLFT
+271 WTSFT
-276 VTPPAKVDN
+276 VTPPAKVDSI
-285 VYVYPSSIPYNATE
+285 YVYPSSIPFNFTE
-299 VTVTVK
+299 PVTVTVK
-305 GSNLDLRDETE
+305 GSNLDLRGETE

-327 PSSTVTVEAKVGKN
+327 PSSTVTVEANVGKN
-341 IEEFK
+341 IEKFEK
-346 TKVTP
+346 KITP
-351 PAASGS
+351 PFASGT
-357 YTIKVFFKGIAQTKT
+357 YTVKVFFKGIAQSKI
-372 AKLERYEAP
+372 AKLKRYEAP

-392 TSYAGKMLPVTVRG
+392 TSYSGKMLPVTVRG

-418 RGANFTK
+418 SGARFTD

-434 TTEIECPSIA
+434 TTEIECPSVA
-444 GDTVLTV
+444 GNTVITV
-451 HCSTAS
+451 HCGTAS
-457 KTGTLS
+457 KTGMLS
-463 VIDSNTYTAG
+463 VIDSSAYAAG

-506 VPKILALRVSGQKLT
+506 VPKILALHVSGQKLT
-521 WAKNFTSGYA
+521 WAKNFTSGYT
-531 TLFEKIICTPHK
+531 TLFEKIICTPDK
-543 TGDRVAGTATF
+543 TGDGAAGTATF

-564 NYVKSID
+564 DYVKSID

-617 RNKEKIDAS
+617 KNKEKIDAS

-640 DAFFKSES
+640 DTSFKSES

-655 QNYNSGKEVWCVFF
+655 QNYNSGKEAWSVFS

>member
-1 MNRAF
+1 
-6 EMTLMK
+6 MTLMK

-46 TVLSIAFLFGCK
+46 TVLSAAFFFGCK
-58 QTVDQVQMQNKDVP
+58 QTVDQVQTQNKDVP

-106 DFKELQLIY
+106 DFKELQLIC

-127 GKDKTGFTVTGIP
+127 GKDKAGFTVTGIP

-164 VTLQAIV
+164 VTVTALV
-171 FAKITEVTLDRYRI
+171 TPEITEVKLDRTRL
-185 DTAVSDR
+185 DTAVADR

-206 TKLTVRVMEGSQMKE
+206 TKLVVRVTESSQTQQE
-221 EVEAAFNVTN
+221 QEAAIDVTN
-231 NTATATIHAPT
+231 NTATATLQAPI
-242 PSTPPP
+242 PSTPP
-248 LSKHGVSYRVKIFVN
+248 LTKHGIYYKVNIF
-263 EAAMPIDK
+263 IDGTTLAGK
-271 SPLFT
+271 WTSFT
-276 VTPPAKVDN
+276 VTPPAKVDSI
-285 VYVYPSSIPYNATE
+285 YVYPSSIPFNFTE
-299 VTVTVK
+299 PVTVTVK
-305 GSNLDLRDETE
+305 GSNLDLRGETE

-357 YTIKVFFKGIAQTKT
+357 YTIEVFFKGIAQTKT
-372 AKLERYEAP
+372 AKLKRYEEP

-392 TSYAGKMLPVTVRG
+392 TSCSGKRLPVTVRG

-418 RGANFTK
+418 SGANFTD

-434 TTEIECPSIA
+434 TTEIECPSVA
-444 GDTVLTV
+444 GNTVITV
-451 HCSTAS
+451 QCGTAS
-457 KTGTLS
+457 KTGMLS
-463 VIDSNTYTAG
+463 VIDSSAYAAG
-473 MIVLADKTLTAK
+473 MIVLADKTRIAK
-485 EAYTAINPSNP
+485 ENYTAINPSNP

>member
-1 MNRAF
+1 M
-6 EMTLMK
+6 
-12 VLKKLFHKLT
+12 
-22 LAAKV
+22 
-27 FIGVLTV
+27 

-46 TVLSIAFLFGCK
+46 TVLSAAFFFSCEHP
-58 QTVDQVQMQNKDVP
+58 VDQVQTQNKAVP
-72 PKDVMPPAPV
+72 PQDVTPPAPV

-106 DFKELQLIY
+106 DFKELQLIC

-127 GKDKTGFTVTGIP
+127 GKDKAGFTVTGIP

-164 VTLQAIV
+164 VTVTALV
-171 FAKITEVTLDRYRI
+171 TPEITEVKLDRTRL
-185 DTAVSDR
+185 DTAVADR

-206 TKLTVRVMEGSQMKE
+206 TKLVVRVMEGSQTQQE
-221 EVEAAFNVTN
+221 QEAAIDVTN
-231 NTATATIHAPT
+231 NTATATLQAPI
-242 PSTPPP
+242 PSTPP
-248 LSKHGVSYRVKIFVN
+248 LTKHGIYYKVNIF
-263 EAAMPIDK
+263 IDGTTLAGK
-271 SPLFT
+271 WTSFT
-276 VTPPAKVDN
+276 VTPPAKVDSI
-285 VYVYPSSIPYNATE
+285 YVYPSSIPFNFTE
-299 VTVTVK
+299 PVTVTVK
-305 GSNLDLRDETE
+305 GSNLDLRGETE

-327 PSSTVTVEAKVGKN
+327 PSRTVTVEANVGKN
-341 IEEFK
+341 IEKFEK
-346 TKVTP
+346 KITP
-351 PAASGS
+351 PFASGI
-357 YTIKVFFKGIAQTKT
+357 YTVKVFFKGIAQSKT
-372 AKLERYEAP
+372 ARLKRYEAP

-392 TSYAGKMLPVTVRG
+392 TSYSGKMLPVTVRG

-418 RGANFTK
+418 SGARFTD

-434 TTEIECPSIA
+434 TTEIECPSVA
-444 GDTVLTV
+444 GNTVITV
-451 HCSTAS
+451 HCGTAS
-457 KTGTLS
+457 KTGMLS
-463 VIDSNTYTAG
+463 VIDSSAYAAG

-506 VPKILALRVSGQKLT
+506 VPKILALHVSGQKLT
-521 WAKNFTSGYA
+521 WAKNFTSGYT
-531 TLFEKIICTPHK
+531 TLFEKIICTPDK
-543 TGDRVAGTATF
+543 TGDGAAGTATF

-564 NYVKSID
+564 DYVKSID

-617 RNKEKIDAS
+617 KNKEKIDAS

-640 DAFFKSES
+640 DTSFKSES

-655 QNYNSGKEVWCVFF
+655 QNYNSGKEAWSVFS

>member
-1 MNRAF
+1 M
-6 EMTLMK
+6 
-12 VLKKLFHKLT
+12 
-22 LAAKV
+22 
-27 FIGVLTV
+27 

-46 TVLSIAFLFGCK
+46 TVLSAAFFFSCEHP
-58 QTVDQVQMQNKDVP
+58 VDQVQTQNKAVP
-72 PKDVMPPAPV
+72 PQDVTPPAPV

-92 NQTITVIWQNPTDE
+92 NQTITAIWQNPTDE
-106 DFKELQLIY
+106 DFKELQLIC

-164 VTLQAIV
+164 VTVTALV
-171 FAKITEVTLDRYRI
+171 TPEITEVKLDRTRL
-185 DTAVSDR
+185 DTAVADR

-206 TKLTVRVMEGSQMKE
+206 TKLVVRVMEGSQTQQE
-221 EVEAAFNVTN
+221 QEAVIDVTN
-231 NTATATIHAPT
+231 NTATATLQAPI
-242 PSTPPP
+242 PPTSP
-248 LSKHGVSYRVKIFVN
+248 LTKHGIYYKVNIF
-263 EAAMPIDK
+263 IDGTTLAGK
-271 SPLFT
+271 WASFT
-276 VTPPAKVDN
+276 VTPPAKVDSI
-285 VYVYPSSIPYNATE
+285 YVYPRSIPFNFTE
-299 VTVTVK
+299 PVTVTVK
-305 GSNLDLRDETE
+305 GSNLDLRGETE

-406 KNFSGLNKAFSV
+406 KNFSGLNTAFSV
-418 RGANFTK
+418 SGARFTK

-434 TTEIECPSIA
+434 TTEIECPSVA
-444 GDTVLTV
+444 GNTVITV
-451 HCSTAS
+451 HCGTAS
-457 KTGTLS
+457 KTGMLS
-463 VIDSNTYTAG
+463 VIDSSVYASG

-506 VPKILALRVSGQKLT
+506 VPKILALHVSGQKLS
-521 WAKNFTSGYA
+521 WARQSTPGY
-531 TLFEKIICTPHK
+531 TKRFEGIICMS
-543 TGDRVAGTATF
+543 DRTKENGAAGAATF

-564 NYVKSID
+564 TYIKSVE
-571 PAGTAVAAN
+571 PAGTADAATN

-588 TYNTTYAAQLGS
+588 TYNTAYAAQLGTS
-600 SNLMWYM
+600 HLAWYM
-607 PSIAE
+607 PSVAE
-612 LCEIY
+612 LCGIY
-617 RNKEKIDAS
+617 RTREKIDAS
-626 LKAIHDLPDGGTYA
+626 FKAIHDLPDGGTYA
-640 DAFFKSES
+640 DVSFKSES
-648 YWSSSQV
+648 YWSSSQLQDFNRDTYAWNV
-655 QNYNSGKEVWCVFF
+655 SFG
-669 QTGSVSKTAK
+669 TGYVTTDERYLD
-679 FIDLLTCAIAD
+679 ILTCAIAD

>member
-1 MNRAF
+1 M
-6 EMTLMK
+6 
-12 VLKKLFHKLT
+12 
-22 LAAKV
+22 
-27 FIGVLTV
+27 

-46 TVLSIAFLFGCK
+46 TVLSAAFFFSCEHP
-58 QTVDQVQMQNKDVP
+58 VDQVQTQNKAVP
-72 PKDVMPPAPV
+72 PQDVTPPAPV

-106 DFKELQLIY
+106 DFKELQLIC

-127 GKDKTGFTVTGIP
+127 GKDKAGFTVTGIP

-164 VTLQAIV
+164 VTVTALV
-171 FAKITEVTLDRYRI
+171 TPEITEVKLDRTRL
-185 DTAVSDR
+185 DTAVADR

-206 TKLTVRVMEGSQMKE
+206 TKLVVRVTESSQTQQE
-221 EVEAAFNVTN
+221 QEAAIDVTN
-231 NTATATIHAPT
+231 NTATATLQAPI
-242 PSTPPP
+242 PSTPP
-248 LSKHGVSYRVKIFVN
+248 LTKHGIYYKVNIF
-263 EAAMPIDK
+263 IDGTTLAGK
-271 SPLFT
+271 WTSFT
-276 VTPPAKVDN
+276 VTPPAKVDSI
-285 VYVYPSSIPYNATE
+285 YVYPSSIPFNFTE
-299 VTVTVK
+299 PVTVTVK
-305 GSNLDLRDETE
+305 GSNLDLRGETE

-327 PSSTVTVEAKVGKN
+327 PSSTVTVEANVGKN
-341 IEEFK
+341 IEKFEK
-346 TKVTP
+346 KITP
-351 PAASGS
+351 PFASGT
-357 YTIKVFFKGIAQTKT
+357 YTVKVFFKGIAQSKT
-372 AKLERYEAP
+372 AKLKRYEAP

-392 TSYAGKMLPVTVRG
+392 TSYSGKMLPVTVRG
-406 KNFSGLNKAFSV
+406 KNFSGLNTAFSV
-418 RGANFTK
+418 SGARFTK

-434 TTEIECPSIA
+434 TTEIECPSVA
-444 GDTVLTV
+444 GNTVITV
-451 HCSTAS
+451 HCGTAS
-457 KTGTLS
+457 KTGMLS
-463 VIDSNTYTAG
+463 VIDSSAYAAG

-506 VPKILALRVSGQKLT
+506 VPKILALHVSGQKLT
-521 WAKNFTSGYA
+521 WAKNFTSGYT
-531 TLFEKIICTPHK
+531 TLFEKIICTPDK
-543 TGDRVAGTATF
+543 TGDGAAGTATF

-564 NYVKSID
+564 DYVKSID

-617 RNKEKIDAS
+617 KNKEKIDAS
-626 LKAIHDLPDGGTYA
+626 LKAIHDLPDGSTYA
-640 DAFFKSES
+640 DTSFKSES

-655 QNYNSGKEVWCVFF
+655 QNYNSGKEAWSVFS

>member
-1 MNRAF
+1 M
-6 EMTLMK
+6 
-12 VLKKLFHKLT
+12 
-22 LAAKV
+22 
-27 FIGVLTV
+27 

-46 TVLSIAFLFGCK
+46 TVLSAAFFFSCEHP
-58 QTVDQVQMQNKDVP
+58 VDQVQTQNKAVP
-72 PKDVMPPAPV
+72 PQDVTPPAPV

-106 DFKELQLIY
+106 DFKELQLIC

-147 ITVKAKDNAGN
+147 ITLKAKDNAGN

-164 VTLQAIV
+164 VTVTALV
-171 FAKITEVTLDRYRI
+171 TPEITEIKLDRTRL
-185 DTAVSDR
+185 DTAVADR

-206 TKLTVRVMEGSQMKE
+206 TKLVVRVTAGSQTQQE
-221 EVEAAFNVTN
+221 QEAVIDVTN
-231 NTATATIHAPT
+231 NTATATLQAPI
-242 PSTPPP
+242 PSTPP
-248 LSKHGVSYRVKIFVN
+248 LTKHGIYYKVNIF
-263 EAAMPIDK
+263 IDGTMLAGK
-271 SPLFT
+271 WASFT
-276 VTPPAKVDN
+276 VTPPAKVDSI
-285 VYVYPSSIPYNATE
+285 YVYPSSIPFNFTE
-299 VTVTVK
+299 PVTVTVK
-305 GSNLDLRDETE
+305 GSNLDLRGETE

-327 PSSTVTVEAKVGKN
+327 PSSTVTVEANVGKN
-341 IEEFK
+341 IEKFEK
-346 TKVTP
+346 KITP
-351 PAASGS
+351 PFASGT
-357 YTIKVFFKGIAQTKT
+357 YTVKVFFKGIAQSKT
-372 AKLERYEAP
+372 AKLKRYEAP

-392 TSYAGKMLPVTVRG
+392 TSYSGKMLPVTVRG
-406 KNFSGLNKAFSV
+406 KNFSGLNTAFSV
-418 RGANFTK
+418 SGARFTD

-434 TTEIECPSIA
+434 TTEIECPSVA
-444 GDTVLTV
+444 GNTVITV
-451 HCSTAS
+451 HCGTAS
-457 KTGTLS
+457 KTGMLS
-463 VIDSNTYTAG
+463 VIDSSAYAPG

-506 VPKILALRVSGQKLT
+506 VPKILALHVSGQKLT
-521 WAKNFTSGYA
+521 WAKNFTSGYT
-531 TLFEKIICTPHK
+531 TLFEKIICTPDK
-543 TGDRVAGTATF
+543 TGDGVAGTATF
-554 RGDTDGSDNW
+554 RGNTDGSDNW
-564 NYVKSID
+564 DYVKSID

-617 RNKEKIDAS
+617 KNKEKIDAS

-640 DAFFKSES
+640 DTSFKSES

-655 QNYNSGKEVWCVFF
+655 QNYNSGKEAWSVFF

>member
-1 MNRAF
+1 
-6 EMTLMK
+6 MTLMK

-46 TVLSIAFLFGCK
+46 TVLSAAFFFGCK
-58 QTVDQVQMQNKDVP
+58 QTVDQVQTQNKDVP

-106 DFKELQLIY
+106 DFKELQLIC

-127 GKDKTGFTVTGIP
+127 EKDKTGFTVTGIP

-185 DTAVSDR
+185 DTAVADR

-206 TKLTVRVMEGSQMKE
+206 TKLVVRVTESSQTQQE
-221 EVEAAFNVTN
+221 QEAAIDVTN
-231 NTATATIHAPT
+231 NTATATLQAPI
-242 PSTPPP
+242 PSTPP
-248 LSKHGVSYRVKIFVN
+248 LTKHGIYYKVNIF
-263 EAAMPIDK
+263 IDGTTLAGK
-271 SPLFT
+271 WTSFT
-276 VTPPAKVDN
+276 VTSPAKVDSI
-285 VYVYPSSIPYNATE
+285 YVYPSSIPFNFTE
-299 VTVTVK
+299 PVTVTVK
-305 GSNLDLRDETE
+305 GSNLDLRGETE

-327 PSSTVTVEAKVGKN
+327 PSSTVTVEANVGKN
-341 IEEFK
+341 IEKFEK
-346 TKVTP
+346 KITP
-351 PAASGS
+351 PFASGT
-357 YTIKVFFKGIAQTKT
+357 YTVKVFFKGIAQSKT
-372 AKLERYEAP
+372 AKLKRYEAP

-392 TSYAGKMLPVTVRG
+392 TSYSGKMLPVTVRG
-406 KNFSGLNKAFSV
+406 KNFSGLNTAFSV
-418 RGANFTK
+418 SGARFTK

-434 TTEIECPSIA
+434 TTEIECPSVA
-444 GDTVLTV
+444 GNTVITV
-451 HCSTAS
+451 HCGTAS
-457 KTGTLS
+457 KTGMLS
-463 VIDSNTYTAG
+463 VIDSSAYAAG

-506 VPKILALRVSGQKLT
+506 VPKILALHVSGQKLT
-521 WAKNFTSGYA
+521 WAKNFTSGYT
-531 TLFEKIICTPHK
+531 TLFEKIICTPDK
-543 TGDRVAGTATF
+543 TGDGAAGTATF

-564 NYVKSID
+564 NHIKSID
-571 PAGTAVAAN
+571 PDGTANAVVAEN
-580 YPAFNWVN
+580 YPAFHWVN
-588 TYNTTYAAQLGS
+588 TYNTMYAAQLGS

-617 RNKEKIDAS
+617 RNKEKIDTS
-626 LKAIHDLPDGGTYA
+626 LKAIHDLPTGSTYA
-640 DAFFKSES
+640 DASLKLAS
-648 YWSSSQV
+648 YWSSSQEEH
-655 QNYNSGKEVWCVFF
+655 YSGTYAWDIFLRA
-669 QTGSVSKTAK
+669 GNISKTEK
-679 FIDLLTCAIAD
+679 FIDILTCAIAD

>member
-1 MNRAF
+1 
-6 EMTLMK
+6 MTLMK

-46 TVLSIAFLFGCK
+46 TVLSAAFFFGCK
-58 QTVDQVQMQNKDVP
+58 QTVDQVQTQNKDVP

-106 DFKELQLIY
+106 DFKELQLIC

-127 GKDKTGFTVTGIP
+127 EKDKTGFTVTGIP

-185 DTAVSDR
+185 DTAIADR

-206 TKLTVRVMEGSQMKE
+206 TKLVVRVTEGSQTQQEK
-221 EVEAAFNVTN
+221 EAAIDVTN
-231 NTATATIHAPT
+231 NTATATLQAPIPPT
-242 PSTPPP
+242 PP
-248 LSKHGVSYRVKIFVN
+248 LTKHGIYYKVNIF
-263 EAAMPIDK
+263 IDGTTLAGK
-271 SPLFT
+271 WTSFT
-276 VTPPAKVDN
+276 VTPPAKVDSID
-285 VYVYPSSIPYNATE
+285 VYPRSIPFNFTE
-299 VTVTVK
+299 PVTVTVK
-305 GSNLDLRDETE
+305 GSNLDLRGETK
-316 IKLFDSHGNEV
+316 IKVFDLHENEV

-341 IEEFK
+341 IEFK

-392 TSYAGKMLPVTVRG
+392 TSYSGKMLPVTVRG
-406 KNFSGLNKAFSV
+406 KNFSELNTAFSV
-418 RGANFTK
+418 SGARFTK

-444 GDTVLTV
+444 EDTVLTV
-451 HCSTAS
+451 HCGTAS

-463 VIDSNTYTAG
+463 VINSNTYTAG
-473 MIVLADKTLTAK
+473 MIVLADKTRIAK
-485 EAYTAINPSNP
+485 ENYTAINPSNP

-506 VPKILALRVSGQKLT
+506 VPKILGLHVSNQTLR
-521 WAKNFTSGYA
+521 WAKKSTRGYA
-531 TLFEKIICTPHK
+531 TLFKKIICTPDK
-543 TGDRVAGTATF
+543 TGDGAAETATF
-554 RGDTDGSDNW
+554 RGNTDGSNNW
-564 NYVKSID
+564 NHIKSID
-571 PAGTAVAAN
+571 PDGTANAVVAEN
-580 YPAFNWVN
+580 YPAFHWVN
-588 TYNTTYAAQLGS
+588 TYNTMYAAQLGS

-617 RNKEKIDAS
+617 RNKEKIDTS
-626 LKAIHDLPDGGTYA
+626 LKAIHDLPTGSTYA
-640 DAFFKSES
+640 DASLKLAS
-648 YWSSSQV
+648 YWSSSQEEH
-655 QNYNSGKEVWCVFF
+655 YSGTYAWDIFLRA
-669 QTGSVSKTAK
+669 GNISKTEK
-679 FIDLLTCAIAD
+679 FIDILTCAIAD

>member
-1 MNRAF
+1 M
-6 EMTLMK
+6 
-12 VLKKLFHKLT
+12 
-22 LAAKV
+22 
-27 FIGVLTV
+27 

-46 TVLSIAFLFGCK
+46 TVLSAAFFFSCEHP
-58 QTVDQVQMQNKDVP
+58 VDQVQTQNKAVP
-72 PKDVMPPAPV
+72 PQDVTPPAPV

-106 DFKELQLIY
+106 DFKELQLIC

-127 GKDKTGFTVTGIP
+127 GKDKAGFTVTGIP

-164 VTLQAIV
+164 VTVTALV
-171 FAKITEVTLDRYRI
+171 TPEITEVKLDRTRL
-185 DTAVSDR
+185 DTAVADR

-206 TKLTVRVMEGSQMKE
+206 TKLVVRVMEGSQTQQE
-221 EVEAAFNVTN
+221 QEAAIDVTN
-231 NTATATIHAPT
+231 NTATATLQAPI
-242 PSTPPP
+242 PSTSP
-248 LSKHGVSYRVKIFVN
+248 LTKHGIYYKVNIF
-263 EAAMPIDK
+263 IDGTTLAGK
-271 SPLFT
+271 WTSFT
-276 VTPPAKVDN
+276 VTPPAKVDSI
-285 VYVYPSSIPYNATE
+285 YVYPSSIPFNFTE
-299 VTVTVK
+299 PVTVTVK
-305 GSNLDLRDETE
+305 GSNLDLRGETE

-327 PSSTVTVEAKVGKN
+327 PSSTVTVEANVGKN
-341 IEEFK
+341 IEKFEK
-346 TKVTP
+346 KITP
-351 PAASGS
+351 PFASGT
-357 YTIKVFFKGIAQTKT
+357 YTVKVFFKGIAQSKT
-372 AKLERYEAP
+372 AKLKRYEAP

-392 TSYAGKMLPVTVRG
+392 TSYSGKMLPVTVRG
-406 KNFSGLNKAFSV
+406 KNFSGLNTAFSV
-418 RGANFTK
+418 SGARFTD

-434 TTEIECPSIA
+434 TTEIECPSVA
-444 GDTVLTV
+444 GNTVITV
-451 HCSTAS
+451 HCGTAS
-457 KTGTLS
+457 KTGMLS
-463 VIDSNTYTAG
+463 VIDSSAYASG

-485 EAYTAINPSNP
+485 EAYTVINPSNP

-506 VPKILALRVSGQKLT
+506 VPKILALHVSGQKLT
-521 WAKNFTSGYA
+521 WAKNFTSGYT
-531 TLFEKIICTPHK
+531 TLFEKMICTPDK
-543 TGDRVAGTATF
+543 TGDGVAGTATF

-564 NYVKSID
+564 DYVKSID
-571 PAGTAVAAN
+571 PAGAAVAAN

-617 RNKEKIDAS
+617 KNKEKIDAS

-640 DAFFKSES
+640 DTSFKSES

-655 QNYNSGKEVWCVFF
+655 QNYNSGKEAWSVFS

>member
-1 MNRAF
+1 
-6 EMTLMK
+6 MTLMK

-46 TVLSIAFLFGCK
+46 TVLSAAFFFSCEHP
-58 QTVDQVQMQNKDVP
+58 VDQVQTQNKAVP
-72 PKDVMPPAPV
+72 PQDVTPPAPV

-158 ESSPAE
+158 ESSQAE

-185 DTAVSDR
+185 DTAVADR

-206 TKLTVRVMEGSQMKE
+206 TKLVVRVTEGSQTQQEK
-221 EVEAAFNVTN
+221 EAAIDVTN
-231 NTATATIHAPT
+231 NTATATLQTPT
-242 PSTPPP
+242 PYTPPP
-248 LSKHGVSYRVKIFVN
+248 LSKHGVSYKVNIF
-263 EAAMPIDK
+263 IDGTTLAGK
-271 SPLFT
+271 WASFT
-276 VTPPAKVDN
+276 VTPPAKVDSI
-285 VYVYPSSIPYNATE
+285 YVYPRSIPFNFTE
-299 VTVTVK
+299 PVTVTVK
-305 GSNLDLRDETE
+305 GSNLDLRGETE

-327 PSSTVTVEAKVGKN
+327 PSSTVTVEAKVGKH
-341 IEEFK
+341 IEKFEK
-346 TKVTP
+346 KITP

-406 KNFSGLNKAFSV
+406 KNFSGLNTAFSV
-418 RGANFTK
+418 SGARFTK

-444 GDTVLTV
+444 EDTVLTV
-451 HCSTAS
+451 HCGTAS

-463 VIDSNTYTAG
+463 VINSNTYTAG
-473 MIVLADKTLTAK
+473 MIVLADKTRIAK
-485 EAYTAINPSNP
+485 ENYTAINPSNP

>member
-1 MNRAF
+1 M
-6 EMTLMK
+6 
-12 VLKKLFHKLT
+12 
-22 LAAKV
+22 
-27 FIGVLTV
+27 

-46 TVLSIAFLFGCK
+46 TVLSAAFFFSCEHP
-58 QTVDQVQMQNKDVP
+58 VDQVQTQNKAVP
-72 PKDVMPPAPV
+72 PQDVTPPAPV

-106 DFKELQLIY
+106 DFKELQLIC

-127 GKDKTGFTVTGIP
+127 GKDKAGFTVTGIP

-164 VTLQAIV
+164 VTVTALV
-171 FAKITEVTLDRYRI
+171 TPEITEVKLDRTRL
-185 DTAVSDR
+185 DTAVADR

-206 TKLTVRVMEGSQMKE
+206 TKLVVRVTESSQTQQE
-221 EVEAAFNVTN
+221 QEAAIDVTN
-231 NTATATIHAPT
+231 NTATATLQAPI
-242 PSTPPP
+242 PSTPP
-248 LSKHGVSYRVKIFVN
+248 LTKHGIYYKVNIF
-263 EAAMPIDK
+263 IDGTTLAGK
-271 SPLFT
+271 WTSFT
-276 VTPPAKVDN
+276 VTPPAKVDSI
-285 VYVYPSSIPYNATE
+285 YVYPSSIPFNFTE
-299 VTVTVK
+299 PVTVTVK
-305 GSNLDLRDETE
+305 GSNLDLRGETE

-327 PSSTVTVEAKVGKN
+327 PSSTVTVEANVGKN
-341 IEEFK
+341 IEKFEK
-346 TKVTP
+346 KITP
-351 PAASGS
+351 PFASGT
-357 YTIKVFFKGIAQTKT
+357 YTVKAFFKGIAQSKT
-372 AKLERYEAP
+372 AKLKRYEAP

-392 TSYAGKMLPVTVRG
+392 TSYSGKMLPVTVRG
-406 KNFSGLNKAFSV
+406 KNFSGLNTAFSV
-418 RGANFTK
+418 SGARFTD

-434 TTEIECPSIA
+434 TTEIECPSVA
-444 GDTVLTV
+444 GNTVITV
-451 HCSTAS
+451 HCGTAS
-457 KTGTLS
+457 KTGMLS
-463 VIDSNTYTAG
+463 VIDSSAYAAG

-506 VPKILALRVSGQKLT
+506 VPKILALHVSGQKLT
-521 WAKNFTSGYA
+521 WAKNFTSGYT
-531 TLFEKIICTPHK
+531 TLFEKIICTPDK
-543 TGDRVAGTATF
+543 TGDGAAGTATF

-564 NYVKSID
+564 DYVKSID

-617 RNKEKIDAS
+617 KNKEKIDAS
-626 LKAIHDLPDGGTYA
+626 LKAIHDLPDGSIYA
-640 DAFFKSES
+640 DTSFKSES

-655 QNYNSGKEVWCVFF
+655 QNYNSGKEAWSVFS

>member
-1 MNRAF
+1 
-6 EMTLMK
+6 MTLMK
-12 VLKKLFHKLT
+12 VLKKLFRKLT

-46 TVLSIAFLFGCK
+46 TVLSAAFFFGCK
-58 QTVDQVQMQNKDVP
+58 QTVDQVQTQNKDVP

-106 DFKELQLIY
+106 DFKELQLIC

-127 GKDKTGFTVTGIP
+127 EKDKTGFTVTGIP
-140 EDGSTYT
+140 EDGSMYT

-158 ESSPAE
+158 ESSQAE

-185 DTAVSDR
+185 DTAVADR

-206 TKLTVRVMEGSQMKE
+206 TKLVVRVTEGSQTQQEK
-221 EVEAAFNVTN
+221 EAAIDVTN

-305 GSNLDLRDETE
+305 GSNLDLRGETE

-351 PAASGS
+351 PSASGS
-357 YTIKVFFKGIAQTKT
+357 YTIKVFFNETDQNKIARLK
-372 AKLERYEAP
+372 RYDAP

-418 RGANFTK
+418 SGAHFTD

-473 MIVLADKTLTAK
+473 MIVLADKTRIAK
-485 EAYTAINPSNP
+485 ENYTAINPSNP

-506 VPKILALRVSGQKLT
+506 VPKILGLHVSNQTLR
-521 WAKNFTSGYA
+521 WAKKSTRGYA
-531 TLFEKIICTPHK
+531 TLFKKIICTPDK
-543 TGDRVAGTATF
+543 TGDGAAETATF
-554 RGDTDGSDNW
+554 RGNTDGSNNW
-564 NYVKSID
+564 NHIKSID
-571 PAGTAVAAN
+571 PDGTANAVVAEN
-580 YPAFNWVN
+580 YPAFHWVN
-588 TYNTTYAAQLGS
+588 TYNTMYAAQLGS

-617 RNKEKIDAS
+617 RNKEKIDTS
-626 LKAIHDLPDGGTYA
+626 LKAIHDLPTGSTYA
-640 DAFFKSES
+640 DASIKLAS
-648 YWSSSQV
+648 YWSSSQEEH
-655 QNYNSGKEVWCVFF
+655 YSGTYAWDIFLR
-669 QTGSVSKTAK
+669 TGNISRTEK
-679 FIDLLTCAIAD
+679 FIDILTCAIAD

>member
-1 MNRAF
+1 M
-6 EMTLMK
+6 
-12 VLKKLFHKLT
+12 
-22 LAAKV
+22 
-27 FIGVLTV
+27 

-46 TVLSIAFLFGCK
+46 TVLSAAFFFSCEHP
-58 QTVDQVQMQNKDVP
+58 VDQVQTQNKAVP
-72 PKDVMPPAPV
+72 PQDVTPPAPV

-92 NQTITVIWQNPTDE
+92 NQTITAIWQNPIDE
-106 DFKELQLIY
+106 DFKELQLIC

-164 VTLQAIV
+164 VTVTALV
-171 FAKITEVTLDRYRI
+171 TPEITEVKLDRTRL
-185 DTAVSDR
+185 DTAVADR

-206 TKLTVRVMEGSQMKE
+206 TKLVVRVMEGSQTQQE
-221 EVEAAFNVTN
+221 QEAVIDVTN
-231 NTATATIHAPT
+231 NTATATLQAPIPPT
-242 PSTPPP
+242 PP
-248 LSKHGVSYRVKIFVN
+248 LTKHGIYYKVNIF
-263 EAAMPIDK
+263 IDGTTLAGK
-271 SPLFT
+271 WASFT
-276 VTPPAKVDN
+276 VTPPAKVDSI
-285 VYVYPSSIPYNATE
+285 YVYPRSIPFNFTE
-299 VTVTVK
+299 PVTVTVK
-305 GSNLDLRDETE
+305 GSNLDLRGETE

-357 YTIKVFFKGIAQTKT
+357 YTIKVFFKGITQTKT

-406 KNFSGLNKAFSV
+406 KNFSGLNTAFSV
-418 RGANFTK
+418 SGARFTK

-434 TTEIECPSIA
+434 TTEIECPSVA
-444 GDTVLTV
+444 GNTVITV
-451 HCSTAS
+451 HCGTAS
-457 KTGTLS
+457 KTGMLS
-463 VIDSNTYTAG
+463 VIDSSVYASG

-506 VPKILALRVSGQKLT
+506 VPKILALHVSGQKLT
-521 WAKNFTSGYA
+521 WAKNFTSGYT
-531 TLFEKIICTPHK
+531 TLFEKIICTPDK
-543 TGDRVAGTATF
+543 TGEGAAGTATF

-564 NYVKSID
+564 DYVKSID
-571 PAGTAVAAN
+571 PAGTAVAAH

-617 RNKEKIDAS
+617 KNKEKIDAS
-626 LKAIHDLPDGGTYA
+626 LKAIHDLPDGSTYA
-640 DAFFKSES
+640 DTSFKSES

-655 QNYNSGKEVWCVFF
+655 QNYNSGKEAWSVFS

>member
-1 MNRAF
+1 M
-6 EMTLMK
+6 
-12 VLKKLFHKLT
+12 
-22 LAAKV
+22 
-27 FIGVLTV
+27 

-46 TVLSIAFLFGCK
+46 TVLSAAFFFSCEHP
-58 QTVDQVQMQNKDVP
+58 VDQVQTQNKAVP
-72 PKDVMPPAPV
+72 PQDVTPPAPV

-106 DFKELQLIY
+106 DFKELQLIC

-127 GKDKTGFTVTGIP
+127 GKDKAGFTVTGIP

-164 VTLQAIV
+164 VTVTALV
-171 FAKITEVTLDRYRI
+171 TPEITEVKLDRTRL
-185 DTAVSDR
+185 DTAVADR

-206 TKLTVRVMEGSQMKE
+206 TKLVVRVTESSQTQQE
-221 EVEAAFNVTN
+221 QEAAIDVTN
-231 NTATATIHAPT
+231 NTATATLQAPIPPT
-242 PSTPPP
+242 PP
-248 LSKHGVSYRVKIFVN
+248 LTKHGIYYKVNIF
-263 EAAMPIDK
+263 IDGTTLAGK
-271 SPLFT
+271 WTSFT
-276 VTPPAKVDN
+276 VTPPAKVDSI
-285 VYVYPSSIPYNATE
+285 YVYPSSIPFNFTE
-299 VTVTVK
+299 PVTVTVK
-305 GSNLDLRDETE
+305 GSNLDLRGETE

-327 PSSTVTVEAKVGKN
+327 PSSTVTVEANVGKN
-341 IEEFK
+341 IEKFEK
-346 TKVTP
+346 KITP
-351 PAASGS
+351 PFASGT
-357 YTIKVFFKGIAQTKT
+357 YTVKVFFKGIAQSKT
-372 AKLERYEAP
+372 AKLKRYEAP

-392 TSYAGKMLPVTVRG
+392 TSYSGKMLPVTVRG

-418 RGANFTK
+418 SGARFTD

-434 TTEIECPSIA
+434 TTEIECPSVA
-444 GDTVLTV
+444 GNTVITV
-451 HCSTAS
+451 HCGTAS
-457 KTGTLS
+457 KTGMLS
-463 VIDSNTYTAG
+463 VIDSSAYAPG

-506 VPKILALRVSGQKLT
+506 VPKILALHVSGQKLT
-521 WAKNFTSGYA
+521 WAKNFTSGYT
-531 TLFEKIICTPHK
+531 TLFEKIICTPDK
-543 TGDRVAGTATF
+543 TGDGVAGTATF
-554 RGDTDGSDNW
+554 RGNTDGSDNW
-564 NYVKSID
+564 DYVKSID

-617 RNKEKIDAS
+617 KNKEKIDAS
-626 LKAIHDLPDGGTYA
+626 LKAIHDLPDGSTYA
-640 DAFFKSES
+640 DTSFKSES

-655 QNYNSGKEVWCVFF
+655 QNYNSGKEAWSVFF

>member
-1 MNRAF
+1 
-6 EMTLMK
+6 MTLMK

-46 TVLSIAFLFGCK
+46 TVLSAAFFFGCK
-58 QTVDQVQMQNKDVP
+58 QTVDQVQTQNKDVP

-106 DFKELQLIY
+106 DFKELQLIC

-185 DTAVSDR
+185 DTAIADR

-206 TKLTVRVMEGSQMKE
+206 TKLVVRVTEGSQTQQEK
-221 EVEAAFNVTN
+221 EAAIDVTN
-231 NTATATIHAPT
+231 NTATATLQAPIPPT
-242 PSTPPP
+242 PP
-248 LSKHGVSYRVKIFVN
+248 LTKHGIYYKVNIF
-263 EAAMPIDK
+263 IDGTTLAGK
-271 SPLFT
+271 WTSFT
-276 VTPPAKVDN
+276 VTPPAKVDSID
-285 VYVYPSSIPYNATE
+285 VYPRSIPFNFTE
-299 VTVTVK
+299 PVTVTVK
-305 GSNLDLRDETE
+305 GSNLDLRGETK
-316 IKLFDSHGNEV
+316 IKVFDLHENEV

-341 IEEFK
+341 IEFK

-392 TSYAGKMLPVTVRG
+392 TSYSGKMLPVTVRG
-406 KNFSGLNKAFSV
+406 KNFSELNTAFSV
-418 RGANFTK
+418 SGARFTK

-444 GDTVLTV
+444 EDTVLTV
-451 HCSTAS
+451 HCGTAS

-463 VIDSNTYTAG
+463 VINSNTYTAG
-473 MIVLADKTLTAK
+473 MIVLADKTRIAK
-485 EAYTAINPSNP
+485 ENYTAINPSNP

-506 VPKILALRVSGQKLT
+506 VPKILGLHVSNQTLR
-521 WAKNFTSGYA
+521 WAKKSTRGYA
-531 TLFEKIICTPHK
+531 TLFKKIICTPDK
-543 TGDRVAGTATF
+543 TGDGAAETATF
-554 RGDTDGSDNW
+554 RGNTDGSNNW
-564 NYVKSID
+564 NHIKSID
-571 PAGTAVAAN
+571 PDGTANAVVAEN
-580 YPAFNWVN
+580 YPAFHWVN
-588 TYNTTYAAQLGS
+588 TYNTMYAAQLGS

-617 RNKEKIDAS
+617 RNKEKIDTS
-626 LKAIHDLPDGGTYA
+626 LKAIHDLPTGSTYA
-640 DAFFKSES
+640 DASLKLAS
-648 YWSSSQV
+648 YWSSSQEEH
-655 QNYNSGKEVWCVFF
+655 YSGTYAWDIFLRA
-669 QTGSVSKTAK
+669 GNISKTEK
-679 FIDLLTCAIAD
+679 FIDILTCAIAD

>member
-1 MNRAF
+1 
-6 EMTLMK
+6 MTLMK

-92 NQTITVIWQNPTDE
+92 NQAITVIWQNPTDE

-451 HCSTAS
+451 HCDTAS

-473 MIVLADKTLTAK
+473 MIVLADKTRIAK
-485 EAYTAINPSNP
+485 ENYTAINPSNP

-506 VPKILALRVSGQKLT
+506 VPKILGLHVSNQTLR
-521 WAKNFTSGYA
+521 WAKKSTRGYA
-531 TLFEKIICTPHK
+531 TLFKKIICTPDK
-543 TGDRVAGTATF
+543 TGDGAAETATF
-554 RGDTDGSDNW
+554 RGNTDGSNNW
-564 NYVKSID
+564 NHIKSID
-571 PAGTAVAAN
+571 PDGTANAVVAEN
-580 YPAFNWVN
+580 YPAFHWVN
-588 TYNTTYAAQLGS
+588 TYNTMYAAQLGS

-617 RNKEKIDAS
+617 RNKEKIDTS
-626 LKAIHDLPDGGTYA
+626 LKAIHDLPTGSTYA
-640 DAFFKSES
+640 DASIKLAS
-648 YWSSSQV
+648 YWSSSQEEH
-655 QNYNSGKEVWCVFF
+655 YSGTYAWDIFLR
-669 QTGSVSKTAK
+669 TGNISRTEK
-679 FIDLLTCAIAD
+679 FIDILTCAIAD